1 MSYQKVTSE
10 VFNMVKIM
18 LKGGATIA
26 QISEICHISSWS
38 INFIKKAESLEDYF
52 RISKRESRKKE
63 DTEPVNVPAERQT
76 IVIQASHYMLEEQK
90 KTNELLKAISNKL
103 AFIVTELTGAG
114 ENAESRN

>member
-26 QISEICHISSWS
+26 QISEICHISNWS
-38 INFIKKAESLEDYF
+38 INYIKKAESLEDYF
-52 RISKRESRKKE
+52 RISKRQSRKAE
-63 DTEPVNVPAERQT
+63 EPENATADRQT
-76 IVIQASHYMLEEQK
+76 IVVQASHYMLEEQK
-90 KTNELLKAISNKL
+90 RTNELLTAISNKL